1 MLHLKSLTIHRFKSF
16 KHAELLFNDGFTCIV
31 GRNGSGKS
39 TIFDALTFG
48 LGVTSKKRLRVNSM
62 KELLSDSLK
71 EKKGLHTAYVKLTF
85 TGDEN
90 VEVARYIRSDGKH
103 AYRVNGKRMKKGDVM
118 ELLAKHGIKSDY
130 TNTML
135 QGEINRAIEMNPKER
150 RELIDIAS
158 GIKEFDI
165 KKDESLKE
173 LDKVDQK
180 ISEARVSLNERTGFL
195 KELGKEKEVAESY
208 LNYNKRLKSLRYSLL
223 SMKKEALQMSY
234 DDAGRKIT
242 VIEQKKGGIKQKYEE
257 MSKRIE
263 QLNDERQTLMSEMN
277 ERTTSSGERSKKLEI
292 SAAELANVKA
302 ELSNREQQ
310 IVQCNS
316 DIAALEAERKGIS
329 DKIIA
334 NSKEIERLREEESRY
349 AKIVSELDYLGIA
362 DEKADE
368 IRLINQR
375 ILELSSKLMDEQEH
389 MSRVGADRSA
399 MLDRKEFYKKQ
410 AEEVS
415 KGTVS
420 LVSEMNDLGK
430 RVPEIESRLKEIE
443 AELKKLDSGSKG
455 LSSTI
460 ERADEKLI
468 ELREQRSYARQ
479 RNSQLETK
487 LTAAF
492 KEKDGFYGKAA
503 SLCTYELEHSAAIE
517 AAAGARMEYFVV
529 DDIDVANR
537 IIEYVKRN
545 SLGRATFIPLK
556 EIKTIAQKE
565 DEEMERLVDLVK
577 FDKKFGRAFEY
588 IFEDTFLAES
598 VAQIKKKGVGR
609 HRYVTV
615 DGELVERS
623 GIISGGS
630 GYGKVSVRTIDMS
643 IEKFEAEK
651 KAAREATDAIA
662 GKLFDARKEKM
673 LLESELKSIND
684 RTSRLSSE
692 VAIAEKKLND
702 SVAAAKELEVKAAD
716 IEKGMQEMDKAK
728 LETAMEI
735 ERLKGR
741 LANAEKGKKGK
752 GAMEEER
759 KKLNDA
765 RSGLDKTRIRIAELS
780 KENEMISERD
790 SGITSSMKKR
800 NGEIERSRKE
810 IKELIL
816 KRQVLED
823 SRKRIEEE
831 IKNSSSVT
839 SKAYERMQKMEAEL
853 QKMGIEN
860 GKTSA
865 ELANAEREL
874 NELNIVRGQT
884 ETRLSDIKAEF
895 ASYDG
900 EGIGTVDGRIE
911 DMEAEAN
918 LLNLKIK
925 DLGNVNLKAPEI
937 YEIKKKEVDEADA
950 KVLTLE
956 AEKEAVLNMINEIE
970 SKKLQIFMDTFN
982 DVSKNFTKLHKHI
995 SEIKDASLK
1004 LSDMSNPLQ
1013 SGLEISIKEAGA
1025 SRSVIQLSGG
1035 EKSFAVLVL
1044 LFAIFT
1050 RNPSRIYIF
1059 DEVDSALDKDNSRL
1073 LSKLIKD
1080 MSKDAQ
1086 FVVVSHND
1094 SLVVEADAAVGVIK
1108 DTAGSNVVGVEI
1120 AELTRGR

>member
-16 KHAELLFNDGFTCIV
+16 KHAELLFNNGFTCIV

-90 VEVARYIRSDGKH
+90 VEVTRYIRSDGKH

-208 LNYNKRLKSLRYSLL
+208 LSYNKRLRSLRYSLL

-234 DDAGRKIT
+234 DDSGKKIT
-242 VIEQKKGGIKQKYEE
+242 VIDQKKSGLKQKYEE

-263 QLNDERQTLMSEMN
+263 QLNDERQKLISEMN
-277 ERTTSSGERSKKLEI
+277 ERTASSGERSKKLEI

-302 ELSNREQQ
+302 ELSNKEQQ

-316 DIAALEAERKGIS
+316 DIAALEAERKGITE
-329 DKIIA
+329 KMIA
-334 NSKEIERLREEESRY
+334 NSKEIEGFRDEESKY
-349 AKIVSELDYLGIA
+349 AKVVSELDYLGIA

-375 ILELSSKLMDEQEH
+375 ILELSSRLMEEQEH
-389 MSRVGADRSA
+389 ISRTGADRSA

-410 AEEVS
+410 ADEVS
-415 KGTVS
+415 KNTVS

-430 RVPEIESRLKEIE
+430 RVPDIEVRLKEIE
-443 AELKKLDSGSKG
+443 VELKKLDSESKG
-455 LSSTI
+455 LSATI
-460 ERADEKLI
+460 EKADEKLI

-487 LTAAF
+487 LASAF

-503 SLCTYELEHSAAIE
+503 ALCTYELEHSAAIE

-545 SLGRATFIPLK
+545 RLGRATFIPLK

-565 DEEMERLVDLVK
+565 DEGMEKLVDLVK
-577 FDKKFGRAFEY
+577 FDKKFSRAFEY

-609 HRYVTV
+609 HRYVTI

-630 GYGKVSVRTIDMS
+630 GYGKVSIRTIDMS
-643 IEKFEAEK
+643 IERFEAEK
-651 KAAREATDAIA
+651 KAARETTDAIA

-673 LLESELKSIND
+673 FLESELKSIND
-684 RTSRLSSE
+684 RTGRLSSE
-692 VAIAEKKLND
+692 IAIAEKKLND
-702 SVAAAKELEVKAAD
+702 SVAAAKEIEVKSAD
-716 IEKGMQEMDKAK
+716 MEKGMQEMDKAK

-735 ERLKGR
+735 ERLKAR
-741 LANAEKGKKGK
+741 LAAAEKGKKGK

-759 KKLNDA
+759 KRLNDA
-765 RSGLDKTRIRIAELS
+765 RSSLDKTRIRIAELS
-780 KENEMISERD
+780 KENEMIGERD
-790 SGITSSMKKR
+790 ADITTAIKKK
-800 NGEIERSRKE
+800 NNEIERSRKE
-810 IKELIL
+810 IKEFVLR
-816 KRQVLED
+816 KQVLED
-823 SRKRIEEE
+823 SRKKIEEE

-853 QKMGIEN
+853 QKMGVEN

-865 ELANAEREL
+865 ELSSAEREL

-900 EGIGTVDGRIE
+900 NIETVNGRLE

-925 DLGNVNLKAPEI
+925 DLGNVNLKAPDI
-937 YEIKKKEVDEADA
+937 YELKKKEVDEADA

-995 SEIKDASLK
+995 SESKDATLK

-1013 SGLEISIKEAGA
+1013 SGLDISIKEAGA
-1025 SRSVIQLSGG
+1025 SRSVMQLSGG

-1059 DEVDSALDKDNSRL
+1059 DEVDSALDKDNSRQ

-1094 SLVVEADAAVGVIK
+1094 SLVVDADAAVGVIK
-1108 DTAGSNVVGVEI
+1108 ESAESNVVGVEI

>member
-16 KHAELLFNDGFTCIV
+16 RHVELLFNDGFTCIV

-85 TGDEN
+85 TGDESI
-90 VEVARYIRSDGKH
+90 EVTRYIRSDGKH

-195 KELGKEKEVAESY
+195 RELGKEKEVAESY
-208 LNYNKRLKSLRYSLL
+208 LNYNKRLRSLRYSLL

-234 DDAGRKIT
+234 DDSGKKIT
-242 VIEQKKGGIKQKYEE
+242 VIEQKKSGLKQKYDE

-263 QLNDERQTLMSEMN
+263 QLNDERQKLISEMN
-277 ERTTSSGERSKKLEI
+277 ERTASSGERSKKLEI

-316 DIAALEAERKGIS
+316 DIAALEAERKGITE
-329 DKIIA
+329 KMIA
-334 NSKEIERLREEESRY
+334 NSKEIEGLRDEEGSY
-349 AKIVSELDYLGIA
+349 AKVVAELDYLGIA

-375 ILELSSKLMDEQEH
+375 ILELSGRLMEEQEH
-389 MSRVGADRSA
+389 ISRISADRSA

-410 AEEVS
+410 ADEVS
-415 KGTVS
+415 KNTVG

-430 RVPEIESRLKEIE
+430 RIPNIEARLKEIE
-443 AELKKLDSGSKG
+443 VELKKLESESKG
-455 LSSTI
+455 LSTTI

-487 LTAAF
+487 LASAF

-545 SLGRATFIPLK
+545 GLGRATFIPLK
-556 EIKTIAQKE
+556 EIKIIAQKE
-565 DEEMERLVDLVK
+565 DEGMEKLVDLVK
-577 FDKKFGRAFEY
+577 FDKKFSRAFEY
-588 IFEDTFLAES
+588 IFEDTFLAENI
-598 VAQIKKKGVGR
+598 AQIKKRGVGR
-609 HRYVTV
+609 HRYVTIE
-615 DGELVERS
+615 GELVERS

-630 GYGKVSVRTIDMS
+630 GYGKVSIRTIDMG

-651 KAAREATDAIA
+651 RAARDATDAIA

-673 LLESELKSIND
+673 LLESELKSINE
-684 RTSRLSSE
+684 RTGRLSSE
-692 VAIAEKKLND
+692 IAIAEKKLND
-702 SVAAAKELEVKAAD
+702 SVAAAKEIEVKSAD
-716 IEKGMQEMDKAK
+716 MERGIQEMDKAK
-728 LETAMEI
+728 LGTAMEI
-735 ERLKGR
+735 ERLKTR
-741 LANAEKGKKGK
+741 LAAAEKGKKGK

-759 KKLNDA
+759 KTLNEA
-765 RSGLDKTRIRIAELS
+765 RAGLDKTRIRIAELS
-780 KENEMISERD
+780 KENQMIGERD
-790 SGITSSMKKR
+790 AGITTSIKKR
-800 NGEIERSRKE
+800 NSEIERSRKE
-810 IKELIL
+810 IKELAL
-816 KRQVLED
+816 RKEVLED
-823 SRKRIEEE
+823 SRKKIEEE

-860 GKTSA
+860 GRISA
-865 ELANAEREL
+865 ELSGAEREL
-874 NELNIVRGQT
+874 NELSIVRGQT

-900 EGIGTVDGRIE
+900 DIETVNGRLE

-918 LLNLKIK
+918 LLSLKIK

-937 YEIKKKEVDEADA
+937 YDLKKKEVDEADA

-995 SEIKDASLK
+995 SESKDAVLK

-1013 SGLEISIKEAGA
+1013 SGLDISIKEQGA
-1025 SRSVIQLSGG
+1025 SRSVMQLSGG

-1044 LFAIFT
+1044 LFSIFT

-1059 DEVDSALDKDNSRL
+1059 DEVDSALDKDNSRQ

-1086 FVVVSHND
+1086 FIVVSHND
-1094 SLVVEADAAVGVIK
+1094 SLVVDADAAVGVIK
-1108 DTAGSNVVGVEI
+1108 ESAESNVVGVEI
-1120 AELTRGR
+1120 AELTRGK